1 MSHSWKEK
9 LDEKGLKYVEL
20 SAKLHKI
27 RPLSNLSSA
36 EAERCIKEQRSVYSA
51 YPELEPKRKV
61 NLDPE
66 FVRLLQRTHPEIE
79 ASEEETIAVFE
90 KEEFPLFRA
99 DQLEWH
105 QRIFLAFES
114 SQDRRFKIYGALALG
129 IVLFREFFSEA
140 WKRCFGTKTP
150 NHFQVLRASAQ
161 TFEWFGSALR
171 GDLKEPPGRVNVEWA
186 GLVNKIL
193 EHQKERLTQVE
204 LYDAVKAAGADLHDD
219 PENFRRWVHRARQDG
234 LVHPSRT
241 SEEVKTESETD

>member
-9 LDEKGLKYVEL
+9 LDEKGLKYVEF

-27 RPLSNLSSA
+27 RPLSNLRSA
-36 EAERCIKEQRSVYSA
+36 ERERWIKEQISVYSA

-66 FVRLLQRTHPEIE
+66 FVRLLQRTRPEIE

-90 KEEFPLFRA
+90 KAEFPLFRA
-99 DQLEWH
+99 DELELH

-114 SQDRRFKIYGALALG
+114 SRERRFKIYGALAFG

-140 WKRCFGTKTP
+140 WKRCFGAKTP
-150 NHFQVLRASAQ
+150 NQFQVLRASAQ
-161 TFEWFGSALR
+161 NFEWFGSALR
-171 GDLKEPPGRVNVEWA
+171 GDLKDPPGRVNVARA

-204 LYDAVKAAGADLHDD
+204 LYDAVKAAGAVLHDD
-219 PENFRRWVHRARQDG
+219 PEAFRRWLHRARQDG
-234 LVHPSRT
+234 LVNGSRT
-241 SEEVKTESETD
+241 SEEDKTESETD

>member
-27 RPLSNLSSA
+27 GPLSNLSPA
-36 EAERCIKEQRSVYSA
+36 ETKRLIKEERSVYSA

-61 NLDPE
+61 NLDPA

-99 DQLEWH
+99 DELEWH

-114 SQDRRFKIYGALALG
+114 SQDRRFKVYEALATG
-129 IVLFREFFSEA
+129 IVLFRTLFSGGL
-140 WKRCFGTKTP
+140 KKQLGTKAP
-150 NHFQVLRASAQ
+150 SRFQLLKAMAQ
-161 TFEWFGSALR
+161 NFEWFGTTMR
-171 GDLKEPPGRVNVEWA
+171 GELKESPGRVNVARAE
-186 GLVNKIL
+186 LVNKIL

-204 LYDAVKAAGADLHDD
+204 LYDAVKAAGEVLHDD
-219 PENFRRWVHRARQDG
+219 PEAFRRWLHRARQDG
-234 LVHPSRT
+234 LVKASRT
-241 SEEVKTESETD
+241 SEEDRIESQAD